1 MLLTPIA
8 LCGFIHLWK
17 PADFPFGL
25 SNDEAIYL
33 RRAIHVLNGL
43 GPQEG
48 PFYDHPYFAQLFL
61 AGIFKAVG
69 YPHSLHPVPDG
80 KPLSIEMLYL
90 VPRILTG
97 VLSMVDTF
105 LLFKITDLLYN
116 RKVAFLAAM
125 LFAVM
130 PIGSE
135 LRWVHLEPIQL
146 SLFLSSILF
155 AIYFER
161 NYNYKIKGYVLILLS
176 GIFLG
181 LAIFTK
187 IPAFTMIPLVGF
199 LIYKSN
205 KKLKSF
211 GIWFLPVII
220 IPLIWPAYA
229 LSIGQLDQW
238 WSSVYLQTQ
247 RANQTFFSSLKYNF
261 MIDPLFVTIAAI
273 ALFFTILVQKDLFIL
288 LWVAPFLVFLY
299 LVGFVSYWH
308 FIPVIPV
315 ACIAGARMI
324 VYLSNVISSRRPVIG
339 RYIPYI
345 FIVAVGV
352 FGLLSTAIAIISSD
366 NSTFFEATAFL
377 TQYLH
382 DNASYNVDDGI
393 DSKLTLIGNPAYL
406 WIPQYVFQFPG
417 DYIGYYEN
425 NKHIRSNIIVEVLD
439 NGLKSL
445 LSKNNAAQQ
454 IELLNKNRQLYDIK
468 KLAEFEGQADNKNNA
483 ISVYEFRS
491 RG

>member
-1 MLLTPIA
+1 MLLIPIV
-8 LCGFIHLWK
+8 LCGFVHLWK
-17 PADFPFGL
+17 PTDFPYGL

-61 AGIFKAVG
+61 AGIFKIVG
-69 YPHSLHPVPDG
+69 YPHSLHPNPDG
-80 KPLSIEMLYL
+80 KAVSIEMLYL
-90 VPRILTG
+90 IPRILTG
-97 VLSMVDTF
+97 VLSIADTF
-105 LLFKITDLLYN
+105 LIFKMTDLLYN
-116 RKVAFLAAM
+116 RKAAFLAAM
-125 LFAVM
+125 LFAVT

-146 SLFLSSILF
+146 PFFLSSILF
-155 AIYFER
+155 AIYVGQ
-161 NYNYKIKGYVLILLS
+161 NYKYRVNNNVLILLS

-199 LIYKSN
+199 LIFKSN
-205 KKLKSF
+205 KKLVSF
-211 GIWFLPVII
+211 SIWLLPVIM

-238 WSSVYLQTQ
+238 WSSVYTQTQ
-247 RANQTFFSSLKYNF
+247 RANHTFFSSLKYNF
-261 MIDPLFVTIAAI
+261 MMDPLFVTIAAI
-273 ALFFTILVQKDLFIL
+273 GLVFTIIIQKDLFIL
-288 LWVAPFLVFLY
+288 LWAAPFLVFLY
-299 LVGFVSYWH
+299 IVGFVSYWH

-315 ACIAGARMI
+315 CCIAGAKLI
-324 VYLSNVISSRRPVIG
+324 LYLSNGISKRRQAFGRYLPYIAIFVIG
-339 RYIPYI
+339 II
-345 FIVAVGV
+345 
-352 FGLLSTAIAIISSD
+352 GLSNNAFAIISSD
-366 NSTFFEATAFL
+366 NSVFFEATAFL

-382 DNASYNVDDGI
+382 NNAYSNMYDDI
-393 DSKLTLIGNPAYL
+393 NSKLTVVGNPAYL

-439 NGLKSL
+439 NGLKNL

-454 IELLNKNRQLYDIK
+454 IELLNKNRQLYNVYR
-468 KLAEFEGQADNKNNA
+468 LAEFVAPSSNKNNA
-483 ISVYEFRS
+483 ISVYEFRL